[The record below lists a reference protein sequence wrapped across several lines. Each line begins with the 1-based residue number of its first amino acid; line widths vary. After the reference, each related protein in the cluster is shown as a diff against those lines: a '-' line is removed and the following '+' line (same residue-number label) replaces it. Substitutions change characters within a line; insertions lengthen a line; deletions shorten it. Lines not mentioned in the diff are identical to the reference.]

1 MMAAIKNLLT
11 FLIIKPMQTQTYKTI
26 LAVIA
31 TAIVVGG
38 GVYFWQGQAPANP
51 PTVASTTQT
60 EAQNTEPTTQ
70 TTIKE
75 NEYNKIA
82 QYNCVQSGG
91 LFKDDKCECPL
102 EEGLGQTQEMMYDK
116 STGYCQ
122 TTAGGPGGELA
133 DTANMFV
140 GRGLELDACK
150 KELDTY
156 KK

>member
-31 TAIVVGG
+31 PAIVFGG
-38 GVYFWQGQAPANP
+38 GVYFWQGKAPANP

-75 NEYNKIA
+75 NEYNKIE

-102 EEGLGQTQEMMYDK
+102 EEGLGQKQKIMWTPVDNNY
-116 STGYCQ
+116 
-122 TTAGGPGGELA
+122 
-133 DTANMFV
+133 
-140 GRGLELDACK
+140 
-150 KELDTY
+150 
-156 KK
+156 

>member
-1 MMAAIKNLLT
+1 
-11 FLIIKPMQTQTYKTI
+11 MQTQTYKII
-26 LAVIA
+26 LAVII
-31 TAIVVGG
+31 TAIIAGG
-38 GVYFWQGQAPANP
+38 GVYFWQGMA
-51 PTVASTTQT
+51 TTKT
-60 EAQNTEPTTQ
+60 QNTEPVIK
-70 TTIKE
+70 TTIEE
-75 NEYNKIA
+75 NEWNKIA
-82 QYNCVQSGG
+82 QYNCAQSGG

-133 DTANMFV
+133 DTANMFI

-150 KELDTY
+150 KELATY